1 MTARLLA
8 FVIWAAVAATVVF
21 WGLRLFVSS
30 PSAPPHAVAA
40 ANTTTPRG
48 DLTRLLGGGAPAS
61 GAAPAVAAASNRFR
75 LIGVGA
81 PRGATT
87 SAPGVALIAVDD
99 KPARAFRVGAVVD
112 ESWVVQTV
120 HTRGASLGPRGGAAA
135 VRLELPALPPAATG
149 TLAPSASI
157 QPPPPVPV
165 VPPQVAPA
173 PVMPAPV
180 MPPPV
185 VTPPATP
192 QPQPQ
197 PVQPVPVQPMQLPP
211 RVQPVPVQPMQ
222 LPPPASQPAMP
233 GQPAQ

>member
-30 PSAPPHAVAA
+30 RSAPPHAVAA
-40 ANTTTPRG
+40 ANTSTPRG
-48 DLTRLLGGGAPAS
+48 DLTRLLGGAAPTS
-61 GAAPAVAAASNRFR
+61 SAAPAIAAAANRFR
-75 LIGVGA
+75 LIGVVA

-87 SAPGVALIAVDD
+87 GAPGVALIAVDD

-112 ESWVVQTV
+112 ESWIVQTV
-120 HTRGASLGPRGGAAA
+120 HTRGANLGPRGGAAA

-149 TLAPSASI
+149 TLAPSASL

-165 VPPQVAPA
+165 VPPQVAPQVA
-173 PVMPAPV
+173 PPPVMPAPV

-185 VTPPATP
+185 ATPPATP
-192 QPQPQ
+192 QQQLQP
-197 PVQPVPVQPMQLPP
+197 L
-211 RVQPVPVQPMQ
+211 QPVPVQPMQ
-222 LPPPASQPAMP
+222 LPPPATPQPTMP